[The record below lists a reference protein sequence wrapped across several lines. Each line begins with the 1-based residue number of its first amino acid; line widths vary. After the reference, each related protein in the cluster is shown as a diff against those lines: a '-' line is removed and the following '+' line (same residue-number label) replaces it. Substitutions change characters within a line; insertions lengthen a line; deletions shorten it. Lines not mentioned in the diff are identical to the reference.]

1 VIAKPISNVA
11 RLRPQLVAITPDAA
25 PFDWQADDD
34 GPLTE
39 LDVNVLMAYCEAAEA
54 RAVRD
59 AARKVLRHLRTHGG
73 VAS

>member
-1 VIAKPISNVA
+1 MPRSNVA
-11 RLRPQLVAITPDAA
+11 RLRPVAMPDTA
-25 PFDWQADDD
+25 PYDWQPDED

>member
-1 VIAKPISNVA
+1 MIAKPISNVA
-11 RLRPQLVAITPDAA
+11 RLRAQRDALAPDAA
-25 PFDWQADDD
+25 PPARHAADHA
-34 GPLTE
+34 PPTE